1 MRYGSLLNR
10 YRNEPLFKYL
20 FNDGVKTW
28 YPILRKNYGIMMHH
42 TVYADQILDLTMSGA
57 CPQDY
62 LENHMDQDAN
72 LLMDDLKKDD
82 KRLEHLNELDPSGE
96 NRKFLKHMYL
106 GEDGRRKYGN

>member
-28 YPILRKNYGIMMHH
+28 YPILRKNYGVMMHYS
-42 TVYADQILDLTMSGA
+42 VYAERILELTMSGA

-62 LENHMDQDAN
+62 LENQFDRSAN
-72 LLMDDLKKDD
+72 LQMDDLKKDD
-82 KRLEHLNELDPSGE
+82 ERLKHLNELDPTGE
-96 NRKFLKHMYL
+96 NRKLLKQYYWGH
-106 GEDGRRKYGN
+106 